1 MLIVDTREK
10 PKAIKSLLTYI
21 KRQSIPYEVKK
32 LDFGDYLNTDRPD
45 IVIDRKQNISE
56 LAKNVGTKDRERF
69 KREILRAHEAGAH
82 LIILVEQNKY
92 QDRGEWVQVQDISD
106 LLRWSSPHTQVTGE
120 RIYRILVSWCAKY
133 PISVRFCDK
142 KDTGKEIIKI
152 LYEK

>member
-69 KREILRAHEAGAH
+69 KREILRAQEAGAH

-152 LYEK
+152 LYEN

>member
-1 MLIVDTREK
+1 MLIIDTREK

-32 LDFGDYLNTDRPD
+32 LDYGDYLNTDHPD

-69 KREILRAHEAGAH
+69 KREILRAQEAGAH
-82 LIILVEQNKY
+82 LVILVEQSKY
-92 QDRGEWVQVQDISD
+92 QDRGEWVQVQDISN
-106 LLRWSSPHTQVTGE
+106 LLRWSSPHTQITGE